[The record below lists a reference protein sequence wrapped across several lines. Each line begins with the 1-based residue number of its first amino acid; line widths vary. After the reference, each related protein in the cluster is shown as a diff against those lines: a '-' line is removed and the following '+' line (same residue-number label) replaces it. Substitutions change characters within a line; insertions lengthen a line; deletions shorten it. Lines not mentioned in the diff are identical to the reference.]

1 MTGSRPGGYEGRKVK
16 INMISEWYQILYSL
30 GRKRWFIYKIVRYE
44 NLHETIDTVL
54 KIDGVEEIKI
64 EIMPDTEDDEI

>member
-1 MTGSRPGGYEGRKVK
+1 
-16 INMISEWYQILYSL
+16 MIPEWYRILYSL

-44 NLHETIDTVL
+44 NLHEAIDDVL

-64 EIMPDTEDDEI
+64 EIVPDCEED

>member
-1 MTGSRPGGYEGRKVK
+1 MDF
-16 INMISEWYQILYSL
+16 EWYQILYNL
-30 GRKRWFIYKIVRYE
+30 GGRKWFIYKIVRYDR
-44 NLHETIDTVL
+44 LHETLDSVL